1 MHPRIGRQAHL
12 TALFCVLVVVALPG
26 GRPAPALAQ
35 NPPTLKEILE
45 RAQSEAQRKAVED
58 LIDKLQG
65 SPPKPAAPT
74 QPGPQSDGAVAGSQ
88 QPSEQAGDKPVV
100 SVQPSQDKPVV
111 SAQPS
116 GDKPAASA
124 QPPEDKP
131 GVTPQAK
138 EATTTEKAEQP
149 SPDTAA
155 AASAPEQ
162 KEAASSSGEPKASS
176 SAVVISPEAAIKSA
190 AQDELPSVDLEV
202 FFDFDS
208 AEITPPAVEALATLG
223 RALSDQR
230 LANDTFL
237 IAGHTDAKG
246 RRSYNRRLS
255 SMRARAV
262 RDFIVAN
269 FGVDPSRIKTQGF
282 GSSHLKNPDEP
293 LAGENRRVQIVN
305 LVKRKAR

>member
-12 TALFCVLVVVALPG
+12 AALFCTLVIAALLG
-26 GRPAPALAQ
+26 GRSAPALAQ
-35 NPPTLKEILE
+35 TPPTLKEILE
-45 RAQSEAQRKAVED
+45 RAQSEAQKKAVED

-65 SPPKPAAPT
+65 GPPKPATPT
-74 QPGPQSDGAVAGSQ
+74 QPSPQSDGTVAGSQ
-88 QPSEQAGDKPVV
+88 RPMGQADDKPVV
-100 SVQPSQDKPVV
+100 SVQPSEDKPVA

-116 GDKPAASA
+116 GDRPAASA
-124 QPPEDKP
+124 QPPEDRADA
-131 GVTPQAK
+131 TK
-138 EATTTEKAEQP
+138 EPSTTEKAEQP
-149 SPDTAA
+149 PSDKAA
-155 AASAPEQ
+155 AAAALE
-162 KEAASSSGEPKASS
+162 KEKDGDTSSDDEPKTTG
-176 SAVVISPEAAIKSA
+176 SAAVISPEAAIKSA

-202 FFDFDS
+202 FFEFDS
-208 AEITPPAVEALATLG
+208 AEITPPAVEVLETLG

-269 FGVDPSRIKTQGF
+269 FGVDPSRLKTQGF
-282 GSSHLKNPDEP
+282 GSRHLKNPDEP
-293 LAGENRRVQIVN
+293 LSGENRRVQIVN
-305 LVKRKAR
+305 LAKRKTR